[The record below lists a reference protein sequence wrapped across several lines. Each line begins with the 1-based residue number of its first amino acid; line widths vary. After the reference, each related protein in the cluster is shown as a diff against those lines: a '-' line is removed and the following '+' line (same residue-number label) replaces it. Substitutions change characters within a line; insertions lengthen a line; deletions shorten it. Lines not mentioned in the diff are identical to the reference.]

1 MGAVIGHE
9 PLLRR
14 KGNLAQ
20 AVQELESRDPLSKEV
35 VYLLNFIKSS
45 ERGVCFGP
53 RANKTCSLFYI
64 KTLQKPN
71 TRIDFIQSL
80 GS

>member
-64 KTLQKPN
+64 KTVQKPN